1 MPVQPRRISDFKSI
15 LTNVAQTSHY
25 QVIFGGLPSRLSSY
39 LITRGVDPRFIVN
52 DVGLLCYSATLPS
65 TQLSTA
71 NISGNYMGIQE
82 KFAHSRIYDQI
93 TLEFYVDKDY
103 KIIKFL
109 EHWMEFIASGSHN
122 VFDSINEA
130 VSQTRKDYFV
140 RMQYPE
146 YYKSESVKII
156 KFERDYKREIEYNFV
171 GLFPSAMNSI
181 PVNYQSSGILTA
193 AATFTYDRYIPGK
206 RLSLDVARYTD
217 NNKSESRQTPSP
229 TPTPTYYRTGQSLG
243 NESGV
248 RGVIYPQ
255 GSVIPTIV
263 R

>member
-25 QVIFGGLPSRLSSY
+25 QVKFGGLPSKLSSY
-39 LITRGVDPRFIVN
+39 LTVRGVDPRFIGN
-52 DVGLLCYSATLPS
+52 DAGLLCYSALLPAS
-65 TQLSTA
+65 QLATA

-82 KFAHSRIYDQI
+82 KIAHTRTFDQI
-93 TLEFYVDKDY
+93 NLEFYVDKDY
-103 KIIKFL
+103 KVIKFI

-122 VFDSINEA
+122 VFENIFSG
-130 VSQTRKDYFV
+130 VSQSRKDYFI

-146 YYKSESVKII
+146 YYKAESVKII
-156 KFERDYKREIEYNFV
+156 KFERDYKKEIEYNFV

-181 PVNYQSSGILTA
+181 GVNYQSSGILTA
-193 AATFTYDRYIPGK
+193 SVTFTYDRYIAGK
-206 RLSLDVARYTD
+206 RLSIDIARSVD
-217 NNKSESRQTPSP
+217 NNKTESRQTPSP

-248 RGVIYPQ
+248 RGVVYPP